1 MHSWHSIIF
10 NYLLSELTVPKYVHC
25 YFDEFATFFSD
36 AGTLTNFFFC
46 SACVIFM
53 IKFVSYVYI
62 CSWLCPVIFL
72 HRSLSFLFSCLTRL
86 FITWLRPRIVEVST
100 YFCHYHATYLY
111 PFIILLQLFE
121 HMNLSLFSNNMQRR
135 IWYGVYRESKV
146 SESNSTQFLF

>member
-1 MHSWHSIIF
+1 MNASDFQQIYISI
-10 NYLLSELTVPKYVHC
+10 
-25 YFDEFATFFSD
+25 D
-36 AGTLTNFFFC
+36 FFFC

-111 PFIILLQLFE
+111 PLIILLQLFE
-121 HMNLSLFSNNMQRR
+121 HMNLSVFSNNMQRR
-135 IWYGVYRESKV
+135 IWYGVYRES
-146 SESNSTQFLF
+146 SESINFKLPSDLNITLGKGFPIWHY